1 MEDKDTPTLEGS
13 KQSAALDKFFE
24 AMAKAQGQFQP
35 AELDGVGHY
44 GKYSTISAVLAAVR
58 KPLAENGIANGDYST
73 EWTDTYKHISSP
85 GKSFPSVTRYY
96 VIERDFESERLLNTH

>member
-1 MEDKDTPTLEGS
+1 MSYLRQGEFVEIRNKQTGKRECWTIVSPSYLSME
-13 KQSAALDKFFE
+13 
-24 AMAKAQGQFQP
+24 KANN
-35 AELDGVGHY
+35 A
-44 GKYSTISAVLAAVR
+44 
-58 KPLAENGIANGDYST
+58 AENGIANGDYST

>member
-1 MEDKDTPTLEGS
+1 MTYLRQGEFVEIRNKQTGKRECWTIVSPSYLSME
-13 KQSAALDKFFE
+13 
-24 AMAKAQGQFQP
+24 KAIDV
-35 AELDGVGHY
+35 AE
-44 GKYSTISAVLAAVR
+44 K
-58 KPLAENGIANGDYST
+58 GIANGDYST